1 MSTDMCKA
9 KQVATQK
16 DVEAKIKT
24 CLLNGQVI
32 IRDSRGETVQL
43 DSHQTGIFEVVP
55 NLADL
60 EKGHYDF
67 RISHARVCK
76 MVNGDAIMSCMAIL
90 NGSFELSFDSA
101 SNIMVKVESVAVVE
115 YLN

>member
-1 MSTDMCKA
+1 MCKA
-9 KQVATQK
+9 KQVATLK

-43 DSHQTGIFEVVP
+43 ESHQTGIFEVVP

-60 EKGHYDF
+60 ERGHYDF

-76 MVNGDAIMSCMAIL
+76 MVNEDGIISRMATL
-90 NGSFELSFDSA
+90 NGSFKLSFDDS
-101 SNIMVKVESVAVVE
+101 SNIVVNIESATVLE

>member
-1 MSTDMCKA
+1 MCKA

-76 MVNGDAIMSCMAIL
+76 MVNGDAIMSCLATL
-90 NGSFELSFDSA
+90 NGSFKLSFDNS
-101 SNIMVKVESVAVVE
+101 SNIVVNIDSAHATRE
-115 YLN
+115 LTP